1 MCIRDRLKREEKFK
15 RVWVWLGGTGRAEK
29 GVDGAVE
36 VRRRAGWRGEVVVVV
51 VVKDAKY

>member
-1 MCIRDRLKREEKFK
+1 M
-15 RVWVWLGGTGRAEK
+15 WVWLGGTGRAEK